1 MKRLAETQ
9 IPPGSSV
16 LGIKICTQGQEF
28 CSILHLLIS
37 LKSADL
43 VKHQTKLRA
52 LRMKHRRTNLT
63 RTPSIS
69 LPPFAEAKLFA
80 LRVILFA

>member
-16 LGIKICTQGQEF
+16 LGIKICAQGQEF
-28 CSILHLLIS
+28 CSKLHLLIS

-43 VKHQTKLRA
+43 VKHQTKL
-52 LRMKHRRTNLT
+52 
-63 RTPSIS
+63 
-69 LPPFAEAKLFA
+69 
-80 LRVILFA
+80 